1 MQTVLLL
8 LISIIIAIYLNSLFQ
23 TNMAALRALKATN
36 SEFSMLGKTAVVVGG
51 TSGIGFGLAKR
62 FAVAGA
68 TVTIVGRS
76 ERGIVQQLSSLSPD
90 GTVPTHSFVPVNAYL
105 LSGVQT
111 AIDTITSTH
120 DKVDYLVQSQGM
132 ATIQGFTPSA
142 EEGLDQKLTL
152 HVYSRASFA
161 RGLQPLLALSEDPR
175 VLSVLSA
182 GIHSPYT
189 NYKTDPELSLGGYS
203 IKNAA
208 DSAGFYN
215 DILAD
220 GFSKQFPGTTF
231 MHAAPGFVSTR
242 WGTEMPAPIRWCVRA
257 LQVFGK
263 SKEDCAE
270 YMFKGLTQ
278 SKSGG
283 FVLLNEYGIQ
293 INKVTSLH
301 EEAKEYV
308 FNHIMQ
314 IIDGGKAVAQPV
326 SKQ

>member
-1 MQTVLLL
+1 MLLPPLGNRQNRRYCECLILLL
-8 LISIIIAIYLNSLFQ
+8 LC
-23 TNMAALRALKATN
+23 
-36 SEFSMLGKTAVVVGG
+36 
-51 TSGIGFGLAKR
+51 
-62 FAVAGA
+62 
-68 TVTIVGRS
+68 
-76 ERGIVQQLSSLSPD
+76 
-90 GTVPTHSFVPVNAYL
+90 
-105 LSGVQT
+105 
-111 AIDTITSTH
+111 
-120 DKVDYLVQSQGM
+120 
-132 ATIQGFTPSA
+132 
-142 EEGLDQKLTL
+142 
-152 HVYSRASFA
+152 
-161 RGLQPLLALSEDPR
+161 
-175 VLSVLSA
+175 
-182 GIHSPYT
+182 
-189 NYKTDPELSLGGYS
+189 
-203 IKNAA
+203 
-208 DSAGFYN
+208 
-215 DILAD
+215 
-220 GFSKQFPGTTF
+220 
-231 MHAAPGFVSTR
+231 APGFVSTR